1 MMGVIT
7 SGTVVTGAERR
18 GSPKRVHPGNREWV
32 TVIQSIPASGWITPP
47 YIIVAGQY
55 HLSSWNQE
63 STLQGD
69 WAIAT
74 TKNGWTDNETGLAW
88 LKHCN
93 QHSQKIKWC
102 LAPPNP

>member
-1 MMGVIT
+1 VANTIAKYSIRLDDIHSFDETGFMMGVIT
-7 SGTVVTGAERR
+7 SGMVVTGAERR

-74 TKNGWTDNETGLAW
+74 TKNG
-88 LKHCN
+88 
-93 QHSQKIKWC
+93 
-102 LAPPNP
+102 